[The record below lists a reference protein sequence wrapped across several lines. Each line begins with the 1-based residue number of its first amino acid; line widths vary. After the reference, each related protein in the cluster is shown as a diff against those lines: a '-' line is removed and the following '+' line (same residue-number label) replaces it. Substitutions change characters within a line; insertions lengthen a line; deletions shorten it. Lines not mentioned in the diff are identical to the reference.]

1 MWTHIAVWRWRI
13 CRYSHCT
20 HTAVCIVRS
29 CSSVMICRYTYR
41 IYYGS
46 SSVSFS
52 SSVCS
57 ECCSLIIGVHRF
69 MLSNIDIIQDEECR
83 STDTSI
89 DGIDSVG
96 VALVVVGVALVGVV
110 LLFVAVLATSGVAYL
125 RKRYHSNYC
134 SVYTCRCMCT
144 CFNER

>member
-1 MWTHIAVWRWRI
+1 
-13 CRYSHCT
+13 
-20 HTAVCIVRS
+20 
-29 CSSVMICRYTYR
+29 MICRYTYR

-57 ECCSLIIGVHRF
+57 ECIVLLSNYRCPLIHA
-69 MLSNIDIIQDEECR
+69 SNIDIIQDEECR

-110 LLFVAVLATSGVAYL
+110 LLFVAVLAIAGVAYL